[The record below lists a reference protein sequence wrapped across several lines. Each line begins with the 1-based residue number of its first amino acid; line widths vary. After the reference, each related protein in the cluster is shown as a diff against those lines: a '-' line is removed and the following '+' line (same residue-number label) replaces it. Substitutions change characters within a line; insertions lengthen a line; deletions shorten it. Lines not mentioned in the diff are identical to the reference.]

1 MKLNPLLKREA
12 HLNLSVEKSSPVN
25 ELVYIQS
32 NDSIIE
38 KQIGKKE
45 DNHIQVLISS
55 IVGFSEGIKFRPSSV
70 NKFVTVY
77 G

>member
-1 MKLNPLLKREA
+1 MKLNPLLKKEE
-12 HLNLSVEKSSPVN
+12 HLNLSVEKTSATN
-25 ELVYIQS
+25 EFVYIQS

-45 DNHIQVLISS
+45 DNNILVLISS
-55 IVGFSEGIKFRPSSV
+55 IIGFSEGIKFKEC
-70 NKFVTVY
+70 NNKKFVKVF